1 MRVSLNSPLCIG
13 HWRGQSQNGNRAPT
27 HPPARDTEERHVR
40 AHLSTPRPPRGG
52 RNRHNSPEDRGA
64 LPGPQGRL
72 HFRAVATRLASNRQ
86 SHRRSVP
93 SARAERRLAGP
104 PREECVLIADTAQ
117 KQALDPP
124 RALTSAQK
132 GRATTRVRPEQCAYS
147 LGTQRNSTLCKN
159 ARVTLKQGLQGAW
172 PLLSEVGRAGDKKPD
187 GLWASSA
194 CSPDRGGGG
203 GDTGPTWTLAHRDP
217 EEGRTVCVREA

>member
-1 MRVSLNSPLCIG
+1 MRVSLNSPLCTG

-40 AHLSTPRPPRGG
+40 AHLSTPRPPRRG

-86 SHRRSVP
+86 SHRQSVP

-132 GRATTRVRPEQCAYS
+132 GRATTRVPPEQCAYS

-172 PLLSEVGRAGDKKPD
+172 PLLSQVGRAGDKKPD
-187 GLWASSA
+187 GLWASTA

-203 GDTGPTWTLAHRDP
+203 GDTRPTWTLAHRDP
-217 EEGRTVCVREA
+217 EEGRTACVREA